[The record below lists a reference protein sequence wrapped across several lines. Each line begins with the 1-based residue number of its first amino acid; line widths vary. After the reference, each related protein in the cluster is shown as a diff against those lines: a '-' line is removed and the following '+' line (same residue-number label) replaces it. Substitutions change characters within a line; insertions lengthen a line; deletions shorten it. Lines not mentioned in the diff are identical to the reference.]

1 MNISIVLFH
10 SNLRLHDNAALV
22 AASETGGA
30 VLPVFV
36 LDENLG
42 RSLGAASRWWL
53 HHSLARLDESLR
65 EIGSGL
71 IYLRGDALK
80 CIEALIDETGASQ
93 IFLQHGYDGDV
104 QSFEKDLNLWAV
116 ERDVQVHRFGG
127 HVLFP
132 PESISTK
139 QGKPYTVFS
148 PYWRECLN
156 QRVPGAPLSA
166 PTELRAPDNAPH
178 SLVLEELALL
188 PTGVDW
194 TGGLADSFVPGEKS
208 ALEGL
213 TEFMSES
220 LLGYKSQRD
229 RPDMAQATSRMSP
242 HLRFGEISPRAI
254 WTHVRHTMD
263 ANPALQTDGDHF
275 LREIGWRDFS
285 YHLLHHFPSLPRDP
299 LRPAFAKFPWRD
311 DDFSSL
317 AAWQRGL
324 TGFPIVDAGMR
335 QLWQTGWM
343 HNRVRMIVASF
354 LVKELLIHWHEG
366 EAWFW
371 DTLVDAD
378 PASNTASWQWVAGC
392 GADAAP
398 YFRIFNPVL
407 QGEKFDPE
415 GAYVRTYLPELSDL
429 PKKFVHHPWD
439 APADVLESAG
449 LRLGETYP
457 KPIVDRKLAR
467 ARALEAFEQIKV
479 RK

>member
-1 MNISIVLFH
+1 MSICIVLFH
-10 SNLRLHDNAALV
+10 NNLRLHDNAALV
-22 AASETGGA
+22 AAVETGA
-30 VLPVFV
+30 PVLPVFI
-36 LDENLG
+36 LDEKLG
-42 RSLGAASRWWL
+42 RPLGAASRWWL
-53 HHSLARLDESLR
+53 HHSLARLDERLQ
-65 EIGSGL
+65 EMGSRL
-71 IYLRGDALK
+71 TFRRGDAVKNL
-80 CIEALIDETGASQ
+80 EALTEETGASQ
-93 IFLQHGYDGDV
+93 IFLQHGYDAGV
-104 QSFEKDLNLWAV
+104 QTFEEKLNLWAA
-116 ERDVQVHRFGG
+116 ECDVQVHRFGG

-132 PESISTK
+132 PESISTR

-156 QRVPGAPLSA
+156 QRAPGAPLAA
-166 PTELRAPDNAPH
+166 PTELLAPASMPH
-178 SLVLEELALL
+178 ALELAELDLL
-188 PTGVDW
+188 PKGVDW
-194 TGGLADSFVPGEKS
+194 TGGLVESFVPGEKS

-213 TEFMSES
+213 TEFMSDG

-229 RPDMAQATSRMSP
+229 RPDMVQATSRLSP
-242 HLRFGEISPRAI
+242 HLRFGEVSPRAI
-254 WTHVRHTMD
+254 WNHVRHAMD

-299 LRPAFAKFPWRD
+299 LRPAFAKFPWRE
-311 DDFSSL
+311 DDFVALS
-317 AAWQRGL
+317 AWQKGL

-354 LVKELLIHWHEG
+354 LVKELLIHWREG

-407 QGEKFDPE
+407 QGEKFDPD
-415 GAYVRTYLPELSDL
+415 GTYVRTYVPELRDM
-429 PKKFVHHPWD
+429 PKKFLHHPWD
-439 APADVLESAG
+439 APGDILEKAG

-457 KPIVDRKLAR
+457 LPIVDRKLAR
-467 ARALEAFEQIKV
+467 ARALEAFGQIKA

>member
-1 MNISIVLFH
+1 MSISIILFH
-10 SNLRLHDNAALV
+10 NNLRLHDNAALT
-22 AASETGGA
+22 AARETGGV
-30 VLPVFV
+30 VLPVFI

-42 RSLGAASRWWL
+42 RPLGAASRWWL
-53 HHSLARLDESLR
+53 HHSLACLDESLR
-65 EIGSGL
+65 EIGSPL
-71 IYLRGDALK
+71 TLLRGDALK
-80 CIEALIDETGASQ
+80 CLKALVDETGASQ
-93 IFLQHGYDGDV
+93 IFLHHGYDAGV
-104 QSFEKDLNLWAV
+104 QLFEEDLNHWAV
-116 ERDVQVHRFGG
+116 ECDVQVHRFGG

-132 PESISTK
+132 PEVIRTK

-156 QRVPGAPLSA
+156 HPERGSPLSA
-166 PTELRAPDNAPH
+166 PTELRAPNKAPN
-178 SLVLEELALL
+178 SLALEELDLL
-188 PTGVDW
+188 PKGVDW

-208 ALEGL
+208 ALKGL
-213 TEFMSES
+213 TDFMSEG
-220 LLGYKSQRD
+220 LLGYKAQRD
-229 RPDMAQATSRMSP
+229 RPDMVQATSRMSP

-254 WTHVRHTMD
+254 WTHVHHAMD

-285 YHLLHHFPSLPRDP
+285 YHLLHHFPTLPRDP
-299 LRPAFAKFPWRD
+299 LRPAFAKFPWRE

-317 AAWQRGL
+317 AAWQKGM

-371 DTLVDAD
+371 DTLIDAD

-415 GAYVRTYLPELSDL
+415 GTYVRDYVPELREL

-457 KPIVDRKLAR
+457 NPIVDRKLAR
-467 ARALEAFEQIKV
+467 ARALEAFEQIKAQ
-479 RK
+479 K